1 MKVYIHEYADDT
13 ALILSYEG
21 QVLGVYNSLED
32 AQDNYPDYTGAEEEI
47 FFKDDIVQF
56 DTAA

>member
-21 QVLGVYNSLED
+21 QVLGVYNSVED
-32 AQDNYPDYTGAEEEI
+32 AHDSYPEYSDTEEEI
-47 FFKDDIVQF
+47 FFKDDLMEF